1 MEDRRNNKDKKIIGK
16 EKEGKILKK
25 ERIRDIRCSY
35 HGQQGKRA
43 R

>member
-25 ERIRDIRCSY
+25 KEL
-35 HGQQGKRA
+35 GT
-43 R
+43 